1 MSANSGSGE
10 AQLPTGPTSNGNGTS
25 LPARPFESA
34 PVPWRGTGRGDRLA
48 NRLVQAAWQWV
59 GRHGAIG
66 PGDVAAGRFGSF
78 GEGSCLTFPQGALFG
93 ERWIHIGR
101 DTLVGPDV
109 SLSAG
114 MVPGQQ
120 MITDPVVRIGDRC
133 MIGRGSHIVG
143 HFSIEIGDD
152 VYTGPY
158 IYVTDQNHGYEDP
171 DQVVHAQWP
180 RDVPV
185 RIGDGSWIG
194 TGVVILPGTTLG
206 RNVVVGAGAVVR
218 GDFPDHSVV
227 AGVPARV
234 VRRYVPGSGWLDV
247 PPATTAPDTSERVAD

>member
-1 MSANSGSGE
+1 MSAISGSGE
-10 AQLPTGPTSNGNGTS
+10 APRPAGSVPGRNGTS
-25 LPARPFESA
+25 PPARPFESVA
-34 PVPWRGTGRGDRLA
+34 PPRRIAGGGGRLA
-48 NRLVQAAWQWV
+48 NRLVHAGWRWV
-59 GRHGAIG
+59 ARHGAVG
-66 PGDVAAGRFGSF
+66 PGDVVAERFGFF
-78 GEGSCLTFPQGALFG
+78 GEGSCLSFPPGALFG
-93 ERWIHIGR
+93 EPWIHIGR

-158 IYVTDQNHGYEDP
+158 VYVTDQNHGYEDP
-171 DQVVHAQWP
+171 DEVVHAQWP
-180 RDVPV
+180 NDVPV
-185 RIGDGSWIG
+185 RVGAGSWIG

-206 RNVVVGAGAVVR
+206 RNVVVGAGAVVH
-218 GDFPDHSVV
+218 GEFPDHSVV

-234 VRRYVPGSGWLDV
+234 IRRYVPGSGWLDV
-247 PPATTAPDTSERVAD
+247 SEAASAPAPSDRVSD

>member
-1 MSANSGSGE
+1 MSAISGSGD
-10 AQLPTGPTSNGNGTS
+10 APPAGSASGGNGTVP
-25 LPARPFESA
+25 PARPFESA
-34 PVPWRGTGRGDRLA
+34 PLPFRGAGRGDRLL
-48 NRLVQAAWQWV
+48 NRLVHAGWQWV
-59 GRHGAIG
+59 ARHGAIG
-66 PGDVAAGRFGSF
+66 PGDAPAKRFGSF
-78 GEGSCLTFPQGALFG
+78 GEGTCLAFPPGALFG
-93 ERWIHIGR
+93 ERWVHIGR

-114 MVPGQQ
+114 MVPGQR

-158 IYVTDQNHGYEDP
+158 VYVTDQNHGYEDP
-171 DQVVHAQWP
+171 DEVVHAQWP
-180 RDVPV
+180 HDVPV
-185 RIGDGSWIG
+185 KVGAGSWIG

-218 GDFPDHSVV
+218 GDFPDNSVV

-234 VRRYVPGSGWLDV
+234 VRRYVRGSGWLDV
-247 PPATTAPDTSERVAD
+247 SAAATAPAPPDRATD